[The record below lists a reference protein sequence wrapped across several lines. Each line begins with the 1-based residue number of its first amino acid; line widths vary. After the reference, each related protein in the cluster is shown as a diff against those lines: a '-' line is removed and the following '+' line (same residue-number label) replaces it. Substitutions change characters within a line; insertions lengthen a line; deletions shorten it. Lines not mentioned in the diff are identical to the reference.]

1 VTGRDQEEQDPR
13 IDQMTI
19 NIEKMRADM
28 RLENK
33 RFFWQAVTAMGTAFA
48 GGAALLGLILHWMGK
63 L

>member
-1 VTGRDQEEQDPR
+1 VTGRDQEEQDLR

-28 RLENK
+28 SLENK
-33 RFFWQAVTAMGTAFA
+33 RFFWQAVAAMGTAFA